1 MIFIGDGE
9 TDIPCFRLVKEQGG
23 HSIAV
28 FKPHTPRAK
37 ERSQTLMSEGR
48 VNFIA
53 PADYREGKPL
63 DLVIKAIMEKIAASD
78 YCRRFNV

>member
-1 MIFIGDGE
+1 MVFVGDGE

-28 FKPHTPRAK
+28 FRPHTQAAK
-37 ERSQTLMSEGR
+37 SKSKQLMKDGR

-53 PADYREGKPL
+53 PADYSDGKTI
-63 DLVIKAIMEKIAASD
+63 DQIVKAIMEKVAATD
-78 YCRRFNV
+78 YLRRFKA